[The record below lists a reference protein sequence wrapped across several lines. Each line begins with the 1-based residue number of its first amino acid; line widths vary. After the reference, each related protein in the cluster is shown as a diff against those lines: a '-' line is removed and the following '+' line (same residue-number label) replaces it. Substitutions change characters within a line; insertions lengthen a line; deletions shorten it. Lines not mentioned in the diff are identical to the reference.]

1 MIDHKKANE
10 SEISDDFTEAQNES
24 LIAALIRFLKKL
36 FGFFRPSYSFEE
48 FLRKTGEYF
57 DERILLTQKQKKVKY
72 AGGKITFNLSG
83 DNVEM
88 KLKLFFLNEAEKWI
102 VQEASNS
109 VDKLRFNDWDTDKD
123 LIRLPEGETI
133 EFDINPPE

>member
-10 SEISDDFTEAQNES
+10 SEISEDLQEAHDES
-24 LIAALIRFLKKL
+24 LESALIRFIKKL
-36 FGFFRPSYSFEE
+36 FSMFRMSCRFDE
-48 FLRKTGEYF
+48 FLIKTGEYF
-57 DERILLTQKQKKVKY
+57 DERILLTQKQKKMKY

-88 KLKLFFLNEAEKWI
+88 KSKLFFLNEAEKWI
-102 VQEASNS
+102 VHESSNEVKKS
-109 VDKLRFNDWDTDKD
+109 RFNDWDTDKD
-123 LIRLPEGETI
+123 LIRLSEGETI

>member
-1 MIDHKKANE
+1 M
-10 SEISDDFTEAQNES
+10 
-24 LIAALIRFLKKL
+24 
-36 FGFFRPSYSFEE
+36 FRPSYSFEE

-57 DERILLTQKQKKVKY
+57 DKRILLTQKQKKMKY

-88 KLKLFFLNEAEKWI
+88 KSKLFFLNETEKWI
-102 VQEASNS
+102 VHEASNS
-109 VDKLRFNDWDTDKD
+109 VDKSRFNDWDTDKD
-123 LIRLPEGETI
+123 LIRLSEGETI